1 MAPLWAR
8 HLAPLWAKCLHGHNA
23 HARASV
29 TALAHLPRASLL
41 CSVAATHRGWRHH
54 RSRPRCVPHSRGPH
68 GESQCILTT
77 RTIATDTTITRVL
90 VIALA
95 NFPRASF
102 FCSVAAAHSGWRQ
115 HCSRSR
121 CVLPSRDPAARAS
134 ASPLLTPSPR
144 APRSHACLCDCA
156 GSLALHATPLQSGR
170 HAQRLAP
177 PPLTVALCASL
188 PRPPRREPVHPH
200 RSRRLHAPDAHARA
214 SVIVLAHLPRTL
226 LLCSVAAAPI
236 GWRHHRSR
244 SRCVP
249 PSRDPHGENRCI
261 PTAHTVSTRTTLT
274 RVPL

>member
-1 MAPLWAR
+1 LAPLWAR

-29 TALAHLPRASLL
+29 TAPAHLPRASLL

-54 RSRPRCVPHSRGPH
+54 CSWLRCVPHSRGPH

-95 NFPRASF
+95 NFPRASV

-121 CVLPSRDPAARAS
+121 CVPPSRDPAARAS
-134 ASPLLTPSPR
+134 AS
-144 APRSHACLCDCA
+144 
-156 GSLALHATPLQSGR
+156 
-170 HAQRLAP
+170 
-177 PPLTVALCASL
+177 
-188 PRPPRREPVHPH
+188 H
-200 RSRRLHAPDAHARA
+200 RSRRLHAHNAHARA
-214 SVIVLAHLPRTL
+214 SVIALTNFPRTS
-226 LLCSVAAAPI
+226 LLCHVAATHS

-244 SRCVP
+244 PRCVP
-249 PSRDPHGENRCI
+249 RNRDPHGESQCI
-261 PTAHTVSTRTTLT
+261 PTVHAVSTRPTLM